1 MNGIGFPEILQVITG
16 CCGSLGFSIL
26 FNVRG
31 KKQLFAAAMGGFISW
46 GVCVI
51 LIPIFP
57 SEPVRYIFATAVL
70 TFYSEFMARKY
81 HCPSTV
87 FLTSGFIPLIPGGS
101 LYYTLNFAM
110 RQQWYSFFFKA
121 IATFLLMVAMAAGIL
136 IAMTIMHIFSNLSKK
151 YHTD

>member
-1 MNGIGFPEILQVITG
+1 MNGIGFPEILQVFTG

-31 KKQLFAAAMGGFISW
+31 KKLIPAALGGFISW
-46 GVCVI
+46 GVCVL

-57 SEPVRYIFATAVL
+57 PEPIRYIFATAVL

-81 HCPSTV
+81 RCPATV

-101 LYYTLNFAM
+101 LYFTLNFAM
-110 RQQWYSFFFKA
+110 RQDWVSFFYKA
-121 IATFLLMVAMAAGIL
+121 IATLLLMIAMAAGIL
-136 IAMTIMHIFSNLSKK
+136 IAMTIMHIYFSITKK
-151 YHTD
+151 NQLH